1 MNDRPDIQAMKD
13 LGYTPERVERFVR
26 SHLHAASNNAARYSG
41 NVQGK
46 RQRVYS
52 RSHTSS
58 ETYIE
63 KFNEA
68 TYNKKLQKLKTSLG
82 DVPINADSAVL
93 EIQNAQ
99 RTIRETTQF
108 LSKLYNAENNNL
120 WWKPFER
127 ENLYYTITP
136 DSRLVLR

>member
-1 MNDRPDIQAMKD
+1 M
-13 LGYTPERVERFVR
+13 
-26 SHLHAASNNAARYSG
+26 
-41 NVQGK
+41 
-46 RQRVYS
+46 VYS
-52 RSHTSS
+52 RNQTSS

-68 TYNKKLQKLKTSLG
+68 TYNKKLQKLRTSLG